1 MDLYYLQLLIGFIGL
16 TAIAIPFS
24 SSIREINYRNIA
36 VGILFQIFLAFIL
49 IKIPIIVTFFKSL
62 GDGVIA
68 LQNATQKGTSFL
80 FGFLSSPG
88 LPFVQ
93 SDPSAQV
100 QSAYFAFGILPFIL
114 VMSALTAWLWHIKV
128 LKVIVDAFSKVCQ
141 KLFNIGGPIGL
152 GAAANVFVGQVE
164 APLLIRPYLSR
175 LTNKELLILL
185 TAGMS
190 TVAGSIMVAL
200 VTILNGQFP
209 DINLIQHL
217 ITASVISVPAAI
229 IYSNI
234 MMPSNEV
241 TTFDESKLPKLYN
254 SSMDAIT
261 KGTRDGL
268 EIALSVGAILIV
280 FITLV
285 ALVDSLLGI
294 ISEDLSLQAIL
305 GFIFAPICW
314 LMGIPWEEAV
324 VAGQLLGIKTALNE
338 FVAYAG
344 LANLEAGLLSE
355 QSKLITL
362 YALCGF
368 ANFSSVGIL
377 VAGVGAMA
385 PERKNDLV
393 SVSLK
398 ALIGATLASCMTGLV
413 IGLVNYL

>member
-241 TTFDESKLPKLYN
+241 TTFD
-254 SSMDAIT
+254 
-261 KGTRDGL
+261 
-268 EIALSVGAILIV
+268 
-280 FITLV
+280 
-285 ALVDSLLGI
+285 GI
-294 ISEDLSLQAIL
+294 I
-305 GFIFAPICW
+305 IF
-314 LMGIPWEEAV
+314 E
-324 VAGQLLGIKTALNE
+324 
-338 FVAYAG
+338 
-344 LANLEAGLLSE
+344 
-355 QSKLITL
+355 
-362 YALCGF
+362 
-368 ANFSSVGIL
+368 
-377 VAGVGAMA
+377 
-385 PERKNDLV
+385 
-393 SVSLK
+393 
-398 ALIGATLASCMTGLV
+398 
-413 IGLVNYL
+413 

>member
-1 MDLYYLQLLIGFIGL
+1 
-16 TAIAIPFS
+16 
-24 SSIREINYRNIA
+24 
-36 VGILFQIFLAFIL
+36 
-49 IKIPIIVTFFKSL
+49 
-62 GDGVIA
+62 
-68 LQNATQKGTSFL
+68 
-80 FGFLSSPG
+80 
-88 LPFVQ
+88 
-93 SDPSAQV
+93 
-100 QSAYFAFGILPFIL
+100 
-114 VMSALTAWLWHIKV
+114 
-128 LKVIVDAFSKVCQ
+128 
-141 KLFNIGGPIGL
+141 
-152 GAAANVFVGQVE
+152 
-164 APLLIRPYLSR
+164 
-175 LTNKELLILL
+175 
-185 TAGMS
+185 
-190 TVAGSIMVAL
+190 
-200 VTILNGQFP
+200 
-209 DINLIQHL
+209 
-217 ITASVISVPAAI
+217 
-229 IYSNI
+229 
-234 MMPSNEV
+234 
-241 TTFDESKLPKLYN
+241 
-254 SSMDAIT
+254 MDAIT

-294 ISEDLSLQAIL
+294 INEDLSLQAIL
-305 GFIFAPICW
+305 GFVFAPICW

-344 LANLEAGLLSE
+344 LANLEPGLLSE

-413 IGLVNYL
+413 IGLSLIHI